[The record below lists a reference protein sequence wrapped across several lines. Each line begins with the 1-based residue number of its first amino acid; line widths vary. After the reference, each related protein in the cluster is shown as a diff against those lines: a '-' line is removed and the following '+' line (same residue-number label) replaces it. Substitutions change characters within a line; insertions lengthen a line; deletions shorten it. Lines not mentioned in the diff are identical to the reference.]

1 MEAKFNGGDGLFIF
15 VPGYSLAG
23 LSPPQYHPWWVKIYD
38 KFAKGEVVCQVNLL
52 QKEEG

>member
-23 LSPPQYHPWWVKIYD
+23 LSPRNTTPGGLRFMINLP
-38 KFAKGEVVCQVNLL
+38 KGR
-52 QKEEG
+52 